1 MQLEWLLTSIPDH
14 AMQRYII
21 DTHIYIWYA
30 KEPENLSRDVKAILD
45 DKFPFYRAQGLE
57 LIEN

>member
-1 MQLEWLLTSIPDH
+1 
-14 AMQRYII
+14 MQRYII

-30 KEPENLSRDVKAILD
+30 KEPENLSRNVKAILD
-45 DKFPFYRAQGLE
+45 DYDNQICAQGLE